1 VATFEPDNV
10 EAFVSG
16 AIGQPGS
23 RTFFVQVAGDGALIS
38 MKCEKQHVST
48 LCQALGSMLTD
59 LPPVDPAVVPRLAG
73 LRTPVLAEWVL
84 GPMGVGYE
92 AETDRIVIL
101 FREIQVFDS
110 EAEAEEEMNE
120 PLTPWNATVKFTIT
134 RGQAVAFVEH
144 GMELVKA
151 GRPSCVV
158 CGSPIDPD
166 GFRCVCFN

>member
-48 LCQALGSMLTD
+48 LCQALDSMLGD
-59 LPPVDPAVVPRLAG
+59 LPPVDPTGVPRLAG

-92 AETDRIVIL
+92 AETDRIIIL
-101 FREIQVFDS
+101 FRELEIVATEE
-110 EAEAEEEMNE
+110 EAEQIE
-120 PLTPWNATVKFTIT
+120 PLTPWNATVKFNIT
-134 RGQAVAFVEH
+134 RAQAVAFVEH
-144 GMELVKA
+144 GLELVKA

-158 CGSPIDPD
+158 CGSPIDSD